1 MTIAK
6 SDLRQYGW
14 NTFFEERFQPYAEKG
29 YSAGRI
35 AIEHTHMYTIYS
47 EYGELL
53 GEISGKM
60 RHEAQGTEAF
70 PAVGDWVVLSPR
82 PEEKKATIHAVLPR
96 KSKFSRKA
104 AGPNMEEQILA
115 SNVDTLFLVSSLN
128 KDFSVRRLERY
139 LIMAWESGA
148 IPVVILSKADLC
160 EDVVKKILEVEAVA
174 IGVSVYVVSSLTGQ
188 GFDGLKTYIRE
199 GSTVA
204 LLGSSGVGKSTLIN
218 RLVGHE
224 VLKVQEIREDDEEGR
239 HTTTHR
245 ELIVLP
251 EGGIV
256 VDTPGMRE
264 FGLWDGSGG
273 IQETFEDITALGK
286 QCRFADC
293 QHEKEP
299 GCAVRGAVREG
310 TLSNDRLNS
319 FWKLQKELRFLEEK
333 QQQVDRIQA
342 KSQRKSVTAYARE
355 NRVKV

>member
-1 MTIAK
+1 MTITK
-6 SDLRQYGW
+6 IDLKQYGW
-14 NTFFEERFQPYAEKG
+14 NPYFEEQFRPYAQKG
-29 YSAGRI
+29 YCAGRI

-60 RHEAQGTEAF
+60 RHEAQSAEAF
-70 PAVGDWVVLSPR
+70 PAVGDWVALSPR

-96 KSKFSRKA
+96 RSKFSRRA
-104 AGPNMEEQILA
+104 AGPNTEEQILA
-115 SNVDTLFLVSSLN
+115 ANIDTVFLVSSLN

-148 IPVVILSKADLC
+148 APVVVLSKADLC
-160 EDVVKKILEVEAVA
+160 EDVAARVLEVEAVA
-174 IGVSVYVVSSLTGQ
+174 IGVPVYVVSALTGQ

-199 GSTVA
+199 GNTVA

-224 VLKVQEIREDDEEGR
+224 VLKVQEIREDDDEGR

-245 ELIVLP
+245 ELLVLP

-264 FGLWDGSGG
+264 FQLWESSGG
-273 IQETFEDITALGK
+273 IQETFEDITLLGK

-293 QHEKEP
+293 RHEKEP
-299 GCAVRGAVREG
+299 GCAVKRALREG
-310 TLSNDRLNS
+310 TLGQDRLNS
-319 FWKLQKELRFLEEK
+319 YRKLQKELFYLEEK
-333 QQQVDRIQA
+333 QRLMDRTQA
-342 KSQRKSVTAYARE
+342 KSQRKSATDYSRE
-355 NRVKV
+355 NRVRV